1 MKEILCVL
9 LVLAAAASLCRAAD
23 EPPKLD
29 PIKRVTIGPNRQ
41 FRVNGKPFLPIMVWL
56 QSEKRIPQIKASAM
70 NTICAQSTKLS
81 AKDYLDTLA
90 RSDLYAVMTL
100 GTDVAVAR
108 HSHLLG
114 WIQGDE
120 PDMPRKHQDGTFG
133 ARSPESAVAEPYR
146 KIKQADPSRPV
157 MMNFTAY
164 FMKSKTGK
172 FDAAAK
178 RRIYPAY
185 VQHCDVIGFDTYP
198 IYGSGM
204 PKNLCDLADGV
215 TELRAIAGPRKPVY
229 AWIETSKGSKW
240 MTYEK
245 QLDVLPIHTRSEV
258 WMALIRGASAIG
270 YFTHAWRP
278 SYTQFRPE
286 GEMVKELHRLNT
298 QLTRLAPAILAE
310 PAKVKVA
317 MTMAGKLNCHQKA
330 TQHDGSL
337 WIFAQNLDLGPG
349 AEKLGQFQQISPRAG
364 KAVFTVAGLKAG
376 TKIEVFDEDRS
387 ITAGNGK
394 FTDEFPPLREHV
406 YKVRM

>member
-1 MKEILCVL
+1 MRETLCILVA
-9 LVLAAAASLCRAAD
+9 LAATAAVCAAAEVSL
-23 EPPKLD
+23 KLE
-29 PIKRVTIGPNRQ
+29 PIKTVTVGKNLE

-56 QSEKRIPQIKASAM
+56 QGEKRIPQIKSAAM

-81 AKDYLDTLA
+81 AKEYLDTLG

-100 GTDVAVAR
+100 GTDVGVAR

-120 PDMPRKHQDGTFG
+120 PDMPRKQEDGTFG
-133 ARSPESAVAEPYR
+133 PRSPESAVAGPY
-146 KIKQADPSRPV
+146 KTIKQAAPSRPV

-178 RRIYPAY
+178 KRVYPAY
-185 VQHCDVIGFDTYP
+185 VRHCDIIGFDTYP

-204 PKNLCDLADGV
+204 PKNLCDVGEGV
-215 TELRAIAGPRKPVY
+215 TELRAIAGPTKPVY

-245 QLDVLPIHTRSEV
+245 QLDVLPIHTRAEV

-278 SYTQFRPE
+278 TYTQFRPE
-286 GEMVKELHRLNT
+286 GEMVTELHRLNT
-298 QLTRLAPAILAE
+298 QLTRLAPAILAG
-310 PAKVKVA
+310 PAEAKVA
-317 MTMAGKLNCHQKA
+317 MTMAEKLNCHVKA

-349 AEKLGQFQQISPRAG
+349 AEKLGQFQDISPRAG
-364 KAVFTVAGLKAG
+364 KATLTVAGLKAG
-376 TKIEVFDEDRS
+376 TTIEVVDEDRS
-387 ITAGNGK
+387 ITAEAGRL
-394 FTDEFPPLREHV
+394 TDEFAPLREHV
-406 YKVRM
+406 YKIRM